1 MSLLLPSSTPSKA
14 RISTMS
20 NPEVRKSFYFLP
32 KVPGQ
37 ASANAGDAVTETEN
51 TPLAPQEESGSW
63 FFGLFG
69 RKGYSAIGAKLRKV
83 PTKGEN
89 YWVK

>member
-1 MSLLLPSSTPSKA
+1 
-14 RISTMS
+14 MS

-32 KVPGQ
+32 KVPG
-37 ASANAGDAVTETEN
+37 SAGEAVTETEN
-51 TPLAPQEESGSW
+51 TPLAPQAAEESGSW

-83 PTKGEN
+83 PTKGEVN
-89 YWVK
+89 SLKFCDTLQFAITHHRV